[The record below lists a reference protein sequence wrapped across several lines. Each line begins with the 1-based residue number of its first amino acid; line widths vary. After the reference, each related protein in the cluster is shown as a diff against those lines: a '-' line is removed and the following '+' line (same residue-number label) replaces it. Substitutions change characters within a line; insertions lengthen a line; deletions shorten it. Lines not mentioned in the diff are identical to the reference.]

1 MGRPAHQF
9 KLVGVN
15 NPLLQYVPQAA
26 TVSYGAADADNG
38 LTSLMI
44 ARQAAPL

>member
-15 NPLLQYVPQAA
+15 NPLLQYVPQAG
-26 TVSYGAADADNG
+26 TVELRRGG
-38 LTSLMI
+38 
-44 ARQAAPL
+44 RG